1 MKRFKTQQIY
11 LLFIFILSSF
21 VISGCGGGGDT
32 TGHWLPTDTTAPW
45 VTSVVPLNGAVG
57 VAINTRITATF
68 SEDMDPATIN
78 GTTFRVVNTTL
89 GGTAVAGNVTYN
101 AASRTATFT
110 PTIPATLPVSTL
122 FTATIT
128 TGAKDIRGHALV
140 SNYVWSFTTGLAPD
154 KIRPR
159 VVSTIPA
166 NGAVVAP
173 INAVVTAIFTKNMAP
188 ATITAASFTL
198 VDTTTGGTAVAGV
211 VTYDVASRTATFT
224 PGANL
229 TAGDVYTATITTAA
243 TDLSGNALAGN
254 QAPLPAASNYIWTF
268 TASAAD
274 LIAPTVTLTAPAD
287 LAAAVVLNSTV
298 NATFS
303 KDMNPLT
310 ISTATFT
317 LQVTGPPLGAP
328 LGGTVSY
335 VPLTRIATFTP
346 TLPLL
351 ANTNYTATV
360 TNGAKDLAGNALVV
374 PAVGLPP
381 NPWTFTTGTGIA
393 PGAVPLGLA
402 STFGTFGGS
411 AGMTNSGN
419 LTLIDGDI
427 GTISTTNASIT
438 GFHEGVGNVLTDDA
452 YTDTLGANSGAVAGE
467 IYTCTNST
475 TGPNSAVNLAPAT
488 SNAADC
494 ALATQAR
501 LDAQTAF
508 IALAAMPST
517 GALAGNLAGLTITP
531 GVYTNATSVLIQG
544 GNLTLD
550 AQGDANAVFVFQIG
564 STLTVGGPGVAFPQS
579 IILAGGA
586 QAKNVFWQVG
596 TSATIN
602 AAGGGTME
610 GTIIAN
616 SGIVFSTAGNVAV
629 LTLNGRALSLISSV
643 TMVNTVINVPL
654 P

>member
-1 MKRFKTQQIY
+1 MKRFKVQRAY
-11 LLFIFILSSF
+11 MLFILILSGF
-21 VISGCGGGGDT
+21 FISGCGGDGA
-32 TGHWLPTDTTAPW
+32 TGHWINTAPE
-45 VTSVVPLNGAVG
+45 VTAVVPLNGAVG
-57 VAINTRITATF
+57 VAIGTRITATF
-68 SEDMDPATIN
+68 SRDMNPATIT
-78 GTTFRVVNTTL
+78 GATFTVVNTTL

-101 AASRTATFT
+101 AATRTATFA
-110 PTIPATLPVSTL
+110 PTIPATLPINTL

-128 TGAKDIRGHALV
+128 TGAQDGNGTSLAG
-140 SNYVWSFTTGLAPD
+140 NYVWTFTTGVAPD
-154 KIRPR
+154 TIRPR

-173 INAVVTAIFTKNMAP
+173 ANAAITATFTKSMAP
-188 ATITAASFTL
+188 ATITAATTFTVKETVSGL
-198 VDTTTGGTAVAGV
+198 NVPGNP
-211 VTYDVASRTATFT
+211 VTYVAASKTARFQPT
-224 PGANL
+224 AAL
-229 TAGDVYTATITTAA
+229 TVGLNYTATITTAA
-243 TDLSGNALAGN
+243 TDLAGNALAGN
-254 QAPLPAASNYIWTF
+254 QLPLPAASNYVWTF

-274 LIAPTVTLTAPAD
+274 VTAPTVTLTAPVN
-287 LAAAVVLNSTV
+287 LAAGVVLNSSV

-303 KDMNPLT
+303 EDMDPTT

-317 LQVTGPPLGAP
+317 LQTTGPPLGAI
-328 LGGTVSY
+328 LGGAVTY
-335 VPLTRIATFTP
+335 DPLTRIATFNP
-346 TLPLL
+346 TVNLL
-351 ANTNYTATV
+351 ATTNYTATV
-360 TNGAKDLAGNALVV
+360 TAGATDIAGNALVV

-381 NPWTFTTGTGIA
+381 NPWTFTTGTGLA

-402 STFGTFGGS
+402 QTFGTFGGS
-411 AGMTNSGN
+411 AGMTNTGN
-419 LTLIDGDI
+419 LTIIDGDI
-427 GTISTTNASIT
+427 GTISTGNATIT
-438 GFHEGVGNVLTDDA
+438 GFHEGVGNLLTDDA
-452 YTDTLGANSGAVAGE
+452 YTDTLGANSGTVSGS

-488 SNAADC
+488 ANAADC

-501 LDAQTAF
+501 LDAQTAYL
-508 IALAAMPST
+508 ALAAMPST

-586 QAKNVFWQVG
+586 QAKNIFWQVG

-616 SGIVFSTAGNVAV
+616 SGVVFSTAGNVAV
-629 LTLNGRALSLISSV
+629 LTLNGRAMSLISSV